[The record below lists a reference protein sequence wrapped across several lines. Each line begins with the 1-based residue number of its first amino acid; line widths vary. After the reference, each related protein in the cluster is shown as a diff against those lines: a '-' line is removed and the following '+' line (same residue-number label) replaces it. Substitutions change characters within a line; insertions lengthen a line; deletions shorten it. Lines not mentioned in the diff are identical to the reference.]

1 MAATLSLAAT
11 TASRFH
17 ELDLPRRNYSR
28 ERRREKKKE
37 KKKRR
42 NLETR
47 TQLKKKEKKKRKE
60 GRTPETEPTRRKE
73 KKKKVDWSKGVGP
86 YVCLITK
93 MSLSYELWKM
103 KTSKMCF
110 QFP

>member
-37 KKKRR
+37 K
-42 NLETR
+42 
-47 TQLKKKEKKKRKE
+47 EKKGE
-60 GRTPETEPTRRKE
+60 VGRFHKHLP
-73 KKKKVDWSKGVGP
+73 KKDKGGKK
-86 YVCLITK
+86 
-93 MSLSYELWKM
+93 
-103 KTSKMCF
+103 
-110 QFP
+110 